1 MTKELALEITNNA
14 SRCTEATLRA
24 FGIDAIPKFGSG
36 VLGQLKENGFKCTPI
51 KQPKYDLKR
60 FKNWM
65 DRYPSPGSKEYY
77 NDNYLI
83 YTKGHAMAVIEGH
96 LIDTERKG
104 WNSRRI
110 EFIWR
115 VEKI

>member
-24 FGIDAIPKFGSG
+24 FGIDAIPKTGSG
-36 VLGQLKENGFKCTPI
+36 ILEQLKENGYKCSLIGYYSALKGIRKAIPDFKS
-51 KQPKYDLKR
+51 
-60 FKNWM
+60 F
-65 DRYPSPGSKEYY
+65 S
-77 NDNYLI
+77 YLI

-104 WNSRRI
+104 WNNRRI
-110 EFIWR
+110 EFIWK
-115 VEKI
+115 VEKV